1 MRTFVSDIT
10 GFAGDVAYEETPGDY
25 PMKKR
30 ILMLLAIL
38 AWVPGAI
45 LTAGPRAVSA
55 QTGGGYDLTW
65 NSIDGGGATFSTGG
79 GYSLGATVGQADAG
93 AASGGVYTL
102 SGGFWAGIPANY
114 NAFVPIAMR

>member
-1 MRTFVSDIT
+1 
-10 GFAGDVAYEETPGDY
+10 
-25 PMKKR
+25 MKR
-30 ILMLLAIL
+30 SLILLMMS
-38 AWVPGAI
+38 AWVLGAM
-45 LTAGPRAVSA
+45 LVLGQQTASA

-79 GYSLGATVGQADAG
+79 GYSLGGTIGQADAG
-93 AASGGVYTL
+93 AASGGAYAL

>member
-1 MRTFVSDIT
+1 MR
-10 GFAGDVAYEETPGDY
+10 
-25 PMKKR
+25 R
-30 ILMLLAIL
+30 NLILLRIL
-38 AWVPGAI
+38 AWVLGAM
-45 LTAGPRAVSA
+45 LLMGQQTASA

-114 NAFVPIAMR
+114 NAFIPIAMR